1 MFIQLIDGKQLEI
14 SEGQSGL
21 DVANQISTSLAK
33 ASVAYKLDDK
43 IYDLNYP
50 IPHEG
55 LFTLIKK
62 GDLDS
67 YEVLNHSTSHLM
79 AEAIH
84 NLYPNAKFGFGP
96 SIEEGFYYDV
106 DFGDIKITDADFASI
121 EKEMKKL
128 SSSGNKFV
136 RKVVSKDEAK
146 KLFADNN
153 YKLELI
159 DGIDGEITIYEQ
171 GKFYDLC
178 AGPHVEKVSQIQHFK
193 LLSVAGA
200 YWRGDVKNKMLTRI
214 YGTSWWSK
222 EELDKHLKDLEER
235 KLRDHR
241 KLGKDLGLFM
251 LSDYGPGL
259 PFWLPNGYTLRRT
272 LEDFWL
278 DYHRKNG
285 YKVINTPI
293 MLNKQLWETSGHWD
307 HYKEDMFTIECD
319 DGTYAIKPMNC
330 PGAILVYNNE
340 LHSYRELPLR
350 YAELGN
356 VHRYEASGALNGL
369 FRVRG
374 FTQDD
379 AHTLLMEE
387 QIGDEVGRIIKIYDY
402 IYSIFGLNYSIE
414 LSTRPEGFIGDIE
427 TWNKAEEDLKKACL
441 ATGHEFK
448 INPGDGAFY
457 GPKLDFKLRD
467 SMNRIWQCGTVQLD
481 MQLPGR
487 FNCEYV
493 AADGSKKTPVMIHR
507 ACFGSLERFIAIIL
521 ESFGGLLPLWLAPV
535 QIKILPVNNNFHLD
549 YAKQLND
556 KLIELGYRSELDDS
570 NEKLGFRMRN
580 ALIKKINYTLVIG
593 DNEVNNN
600 LVTYRRHGN
609 KDQITVSVDEFISLI
624 KEEVETKALPKK

>member
-159 DGIDGEITIYEQ
+159 DGIDSEITIYEQ

-193 LLSVAGA
+193 LLS
-200 YWRGDVKNKMLTRI
+200 
-214 YGTSWWSK
+214 
-222 EELDKHLKDLEER
+222 ELID
-235 KLRDHR
+235 
-241 KLGKDLGLFM
+241 
-251 LSDYGPGL
+251 S
-259 PFWLPNGYTLRRT
+259 
-272 LEDFWL
+272 
-278 DYHRKNG
+278 
-285 YKVINTPI
+285 PI
-293 MLNKQLWETSGHWD
+293 
-307 HYKEDMFTIECD
+307 
-319 DGTYAIKPMNC
+319 
-330 PGAILVYNNE
+330 
-340 LHSYRELPLR
+340 
-350 YAELGN
+350 
-356 VHRYEASGALNGL
+356 
-369 FRVRG
+369 
-374 FTQDD
+374 
-379 AHTLLMEE
+379 
-387 QIGDEVGRIIKIYDY
+387 
-402 IYSIFGLNYSIE
+402 
-414 LSTRPEGFIGDIE
+414 
-427 TWNKAEEDLKKACL
+427 
-441 ATGHEFK
+441 
-448 INPGDGAFY
+448 
-457 GPKLDFKLRD
+457 
-467 SMNRIWQCGTVQLD
+467 
-481 MQLPGR
+481 
-487 FNCEYV
+487 
-493 AADGSKKTPVMIHR
+493 
-507 ACFGSLERFIAIIL
+507 
-521 ESFGGLLPLWLAPV
+521 
-535 QIKILPVNNNFHLD
+535 
-549 YAKQLND
+549 
-556 KLIELGYRSELDDS
+556 
-570 NEKLGFRMRN
+570 
-580 ALIKKINYTLVIG
+580 
-593 DNEVNNN
+593 
-600 LVTYRRHGN
+600 
-609 KDQITVSVDEFISLI
+609 
-624 KEEVETKALPKK
+624 